1 MSDPTPPNSNPKIEI
16 TNEDLLAPTVETR
29 IEQLR
34 AAAAPQMVRAVGAP
48 GPGSVAGKRPWYR
61 LGVVSLGL
69 AGLIGG
75 IVGSL
80 FAEFVSQP
88 NSDSPWYGDSPKV
101 GTIVFIVSFA
111 LGLGSILVGWAGI
124 EARSGTKAFLDI
136 AKATPFLLGGAIA
149 GGWLAEVIYGPMSEN
164 VYRDAIESSDSVE
177 EFQRAILNG
186 LHFPRGL
193 AWAIFG
199 GFLGLAVGG
208 SRLALRPA
216 INGLVGGLIGGFIGG
231 FTFDFVGEA
240 IDNGTVMRVIGMS
253 ITGVLIGVAIGL
265 VEEAT
270 KQHWLEIVSGGMAGK
285 QFILFQSRTTVG
297 AAPSCG
303 VTLIKDPGLAPEHL
317 LLNSTGASLEVTA
330 VNPSYPMQINGVAAA
345 SARLGDGDLITIGS
359 TILRYRSKSDAMPTV
374 APSMK

>member
-1 MSDPTPPNSNPKIEI
+1 MSDPNQTNPPNKIEI
-16 TNEDLLAPTVETR
+16 TSEDLLAPSVETR

-34 AAAAPQMVRAVGAP
+34 AAAAPQTVRAVGAP
-48 GPGSVAGKRPWYR
+48 GPGTVGGSRPWYR

-69 AGLIGG
+69 AGLLGG

-80 FAEFVSQP
+80 LAELVAQP
-88 NSDSPWYGDSPKV
+88 NSDNPWYGSSPKV
-101 GTIVFIVSFA
+101 RSVVVITLFA
-111 LGLGSILVGWAGI
+111 IGLGAILVGWAGI
-124 EARSGTKAFLDI
+124 EARSGAKTFRDI
-136 AKATPFLLGGAIA
+136 AKAAPFLLGGAIV
-149 GGWLAEVIYGPMSEN
+149 GGWLAEVIYMPMAEN
-164 VYRDAIESSDSVE
+164 VYRDAWESSSSDE
-177 EFQRAILNG
+177 ELRSAVLNG

-199 GFLGLAVGG
+199 GFLGLAVGA
-208 SRLALRPA
+208 SRRSMRPA
-216 INGLVGGLIGGFIGG
+216 INGLVGGLVGGFIGG
-231 FTFDFVGEA
+231 FIFDFVGEVT
-240 IDNGTVMRVIGMS
+240 DNGTVMRLIGVS
-253 ITGVLIGVAIGL
+253 ITGLLIGVAIGL

-285 QFILFQSRTTVG
+285 QFILFQSKTTVG

-317 LLNSTGASLEVTA
+317 LLSSTGASLEATA
-330 VNPSYPMQINGVAAA
+330 VTPTHPMQINGVSVM